1 MKKIIS
7 IVVAFALVFS
17 MTVCGFAAER
27 PADEDVTVETLGA
40 YYVEALNEEG
50 ADIPALAQEFVDDMA
65 LFTDPADT
73 VQLVVIIR
81 QGVSSDVFNAFVAEI
96 GNIAGVDITLPSEP
110 SSSEEDSSVEESSS
124 EESTSVEESSSE
136 ESTLEE
142 DTTAGGNGGIGGF
155 LDTILGVLGGIG
167 DILFGDGGEVEE
179 DPTDSNTSG
188 DGSGDGIGGVGDGG
202 DDGYGWGDEAGYKA
216 LAASLAESLN
226 AGEITAEAAS
236 AEIVAAYEGGV
247 ITNDNIE
254 EFVKLFKEA
263 TTDATVADEVVKK
276 AVQELQSKG
285 VTGIPESITQGAG
298 EGGSSSGS
306 GSQVSNTGD
315 TAIMSVAAVALV
327 AGAAL
332 VLTRK
337 KSEDAE

>member
-7 IVVAFALVFS
+7 IVVAFALVLS
-17 MTVCGFAAER
+17 MGVCGFAAER
-27 PADEDVTVETLGA
+27 PADEDITVETLGA
-40 YYVEALNEEG
+40 YYVAALNEEG

-65 LFTDPADT
+65 LFTDPGDT
-73 VQLVVIIR
+73 VRLVVIIR
-81 QGVSSDVFNAFVAEI
+81 QGVPSDVFNAFVTEV

-110 SSSEEDSSVEESSS
+110 SSSEESSSV

-142 DTTAGGNGGIGGF
+142 DTTAGENGGTGGF

-188 DGSGDGIGGVGDGG
+188 DGSGDDIGGVGDGSG
-202 DDGYGWGDEAGYKA
+202 DDDGYGWGDEADYKA
-216 LAASLAESLN
+216 LAASLAKSLN
-226 AGEITAEAAS
+226 AGEMTAEAAS

-247 ITNDNIE
+247 ITKDNVE

-276 AVQELQSKG
+276 AVEELQSKG
-285 VTGIPESITQGAG
+285 VTDIPESITQGAG
-298 EGGSSSGS
+298 EGGNSAGS
-306 GSQVSNTGD
+306 DSQVSNTGD